1 MKFIFLLQNK
11 KIIIN
16 YIKFIKVINYFLEI
30 AFIFIT
36 VP

>member
-1 MKFIFLLQNK
+1 MKSIYMLQNK

-30 AFIFIT
+30 AFIFKT